1 MTTGH
6 DSEPEAVER
15 TRALNAAG
23 GPLVFAKD
31 DDAAVGAASP
41 PRILIVKDD
50 YLVALAL
57 QARLSTA
64 GFEVVGVAMS
74 ADEAISLA
82 KAEQPAL
89 AIVDVC
95 LAGKRDGVE
104 AAIELFREHGIRSI
118 FATAHADPETRAR
131 AQPAS
136 PVAWL
141 AKPYSANKLMP
152 LIRAALSGER

>member
-1 MTTGH
+1 VTTGR
-6 DSEPEAVER
+6 DSEPKAVER
-15 TRALNAAG
+15 TRALNTVG
-23 GPLVFAKD
+23 GSPAFAKG

-41 PRILIVKDD
+41 PRILIVEDD

-64 GFEVVGVAMS
+64 GFEVVGIAMS
-74 ADEAISLA
+74 ADEAVSLA

-89 AIVDVC
+89 AIVDVR

-104 AAIELFREHGIRSI
+104 AAIELFRNHGIRSI
-118 FATAHADPETRAR
+118 FATAHADPETRAL

-141 AKPYSANKLMP
+141 AKPYSANNLIP
-152 LIRAALSGER
+152 LIRDALSGER